1 MKIASSHRARK
12 RFGQHF
18 LTDPGVINQLVAAI
32 NPQPG
37 EHLIEI
43 GPGQGAMT
51 APLLQHDI
59 RLDVIELDRDL
70 IPELQQR
77 WPDRPNFHVH
87 QADALKFDYRTL
99 AADGAASAELRLT
112 GNLPY
117 NISTP
122 LLFHVLEQA
131 ALFRDMHFMLQ
142 KEVVMR
148 LTAVP
153 GNKNYGRLS
162 VMTALYCEAWN
173 LFSIG
178 PEAFSPPP
186 KVDSAMVRLI
196 PRAKT
201 SIPATQIADFGAL
214 VRLSFSQRRKTL
226 RNNLKGL
233 LDDQQIKLA
242 NIDPGCRAETLGLEQ
257 FLALYK
263 AHQQATSGNSQEAVR
278 EQRLPETD
286 RR

>member
-1 MKIASSHRARK
+1 MKNASGHRARK

-18 LTDPGVINQLVAAI
+18 LADPGVISQLVAAI
-32 NPQPG
+32 NPQKG
-37 EHLIEI
+37 DHLVEI

-51 APLLQHDI
+51 APLLQYAI
-59 RLDVIELDRDL
+59 ELDAIELDRDL
-70 IPELQQR
+70 VPLLQQR
-77 WPDRPNFHVH
+77 WGERPNFRVH
-87 QADALKFDYRTL
+87 QADALKFNFHALVNGESETP
-99 AADGAASAELRLT
+99 GLRLT

-148 LTAVP
+148 LTATP
-153 GNKNYGRLS
+153 GNKHYGRLS
-162 VMTALYCEAWN
+162 VMTALYCQAWN
-173 LFSIG
+173 LFSIA

-196 PRAKT
+196 PRAQT
-201 SIPATQIADFGAL
+201 PIAATEIPDFRAL
-214 VRLSFSQRRKTL
+214 VRQSFTQRRKTL

-233 LDDQQIKLA
+233 LNDQQIKDA

-257 FLALYK
+257 FLALYRVQ
-263 AHQQATSGNSQEAVR
+263 QQATAAPS
-278 EQRLPETD
+278 
-286 RR
+286 

>member
-1 MKIASSHRARK
+1 MKNGSTHRARK

-18 LTDPGVINQLVAAI
+18 LTDPGVINQLVASI

-37 EHLIEI
+37 EHLVEI

-51 APLLQHDI
+51 EPLLQHDI

-70 IPELQQR
+70 VPLLRQR
-77 WPDRPNFHVH
+77 WSDRPNFHVH
-87 QADALKFDYRTL
+87 QADALKFDYRSL
-99 AADGAASAELRLT
+99 ISAAPGTKLRLT

-148 LTAVP
+148 LTAAP

-162 VMTALYCEAWN
+162 VMTALYCQAWK

-196 PRAKT
+196 PRPQMP
-201 SIPATQIADFGAL
+201 IPIAEIADFGTL
-214 VRLSFSQRRKTL
+214 VRQAFTQRRKTL

-233 LDDQQIKLA
+233 LDDQQIKNA
-242 NIDPGCRAETLGLEQ
+242 GIDPGCRAETLGLEQ
-257 FLALYK
+257 FLALYHN
-263 AHQQATSGNSQEAVR
+263 HQQTAAPPS
-278 EQRLPETD
+278 
-286 RR
+286 

>member
-1 MKIASSHRARK
+1 MKNGSTHRARK

-18 LTDPGVINQLVAAI
+18 LTDPGVISQLVAAI
-32 NPQPG
+32 NPMAG
-37 EHLIEI
+37 EHLVEI

-51 APLLQHDI
+51 EPLLQHDI
-59 RLDVIELDRDL
+59 SLDVIELDRDL
-70 IPELQQR
+70 VPLLQQR
-77 WPDRPNFHVH
+77 WSDRPNFRVH

-99 AADGAASAELRLT
+99 VTNDSTTPELRLT

-148 LTAVP
+148 LTAAP
-153 GNKNYGRLS
+153 GNKTYGRLS

-196 PRAKT
+196 PRAQT
-201 SIPATQIADFGAL
+201 PIPTAQIPDFGLL
-214 VRLSFSQRRKTL
+214 VRQSFTQRRKTL
-226 RNNLKGL
+226 RNNLKGAL
-233 LDDQQIKLA
+233 SDQQIKDA
-242 NIDPGCRAETLGLEQ
+242 GIDPGCRAETLGLQQ
-257 FLALYK
+257 FLALF
-263 AHQQATSGNSQEAVR
+263 QQWNAMDS
-278 EQRLPETD
+278 
-286 RR
+286 